1 MSTTHDPV
9 ALGVRAGRQAVEQI
23 ARNRR
28 HGFIVHTGGGG
39 IDGQLRPTAKQQAQA
54 AGHPSVFDDRSSD
67 PDWVGLPHVT
77 ERALRVL
84 VAAAAATG
92 NPVMVGHAREVSDHF
107 GLAAFDDCPPAGM
120 PRPQ

>member
-1 MSTTHDPV
+1 MTAHDPV
-9 ALGVRAGRQAVEQI
+9 ALGVRAALDTIARIDGAPAWTPRVIEGGRRADAVVPGRAQAV
-23 ARNRR
+23 A
-28 HGFIVHTGGGG
+28 V
-39 IDGQLRPTAKQQAQA
+39 
-54 AGHPSVFDDRSSD
+54 GHPSVFDDRSED

-107 GLAAFDDCPPAGM
+107 GLAAFDDANPHGM
-120 PRPQ
+120 PRPS